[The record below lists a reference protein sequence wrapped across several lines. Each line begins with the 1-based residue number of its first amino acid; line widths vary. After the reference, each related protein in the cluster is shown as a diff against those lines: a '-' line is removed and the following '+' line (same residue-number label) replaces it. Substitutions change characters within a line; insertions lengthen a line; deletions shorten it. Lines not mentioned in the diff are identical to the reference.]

1 MTELLSAKN
10 KSPQAHD
17 KQHQI
22 VNHVVHVHK
31 KDCIGSMMTVVLWHL
46 ATCIPQLQSFGLK
59 TSPFD
64 KWDDHS

>member
-22 VNHVVHVHK
+22 VNH
-31 KDCIGSMMTVVLWHL
+31 DDSSPLAFGDLYSTTAIIRPENFTVW
-46 ATCIPQLQSFGLK
+46 
-59 TSPFD
+59 
-64 KWDDHS
+64 